1 MDDLITTKQVQ
12 ELLQV
17 DRITIY
23 RMLKDG
29 RLNGVKVGN
38 QWRFH
43 PRDIESLFSPGVE
56 TEQQYAPTEVLPL
69 HCIQVI
75 QEVFAEIL
83 DVGAVTTD
91 IEGQP
96 VSEISNSCDFCNLI
110 LESPSGKQACIQS
123 WKKLAQTQKGDPE
136 FYQCHAGFQ
145 YARGRIEQEGEL
157 ISILI
162 AGQFLTSPPHQG
174 ELEDRIDALSKAYN
188 IPREALEEASKEI
201 RVLDKD
207 NQERIGQ
214 WLKKVANT
222 FEVITKERAELIGRL
237 ANIAAMSTFDR

>member
-1 MDDLITTKQVQ
+1 MSDLITTKQVQ
-12 ELLQV
+12 DILQV
-17 DRITIY
+17 DRITVY
-23 RMLKDG
+23 RMVKDG

-43 PRDIESLFSPGVE
+43 TKDIERILTPDTQPEKPF
-56 TEQQYAPTEVLPL
+56 APSEILPL

-91 IEGQP
+91 VEGQP
-96 VSEISNSCDFCNLI
+96 TSEISNSCDFCNLI
-110 LESPSGKQACIQS
+110 LDSPSGRQACTES

-145 YARGRIEQEGEL
+145 YARGRIEYKGEL
-157 ISILI
+157 ISALI
-162 AGQFLTSPPHQG
+162 AGQFLTNDPKQE
-174 ELEDRIDALSKAYN
+174 ELEQRIDSLSKAHD
-188 IPREALEEASKEI
+188 IPREALKKAADSI

-207 NQERIGQ
+207 HQEQIGK
-214 WLKKVANT
+214 WLKKVSNT
-222 FEVITKERAELIGRL
+222 FEVITEERSELLGRL
-237 ANIAAMSTFDR
+237 ANIAEMSTFGS

>member
-12 ELLQV
+12 DILQV

-43 PRDIESLFSPGVE
+43 FKDIERMLSPE
-56 TEQQYAPTEVLPL
+56 DQSDQPYAPSEILPL

-75 QEVFAEIL
+75 QDVFAEIL

-91 IEGQP
+91 VDGQP
-96 VSEISNSCDFCNLI
+96 ASEISNSCDFCNLI
-110 LESPSGKQACIQS
+110 LDSPTGKQACIDS
-123 WKKLAQTQKGDPE
+123 WKKLAQTPKSDPE
-136 FYQCHAGFQ
+136 FFQCHAGFQ
-145 YARGRIEQEGEL
+145 YARGRIEHDREL
-157 ISILI
+157 ISVLI
-162 AGQFLTSPPHQG
+162 AGQFLTAAPHPE
-174 ELEDRIDALSKAYN
+174 ELEGRINELSKAHN
-188 IPREALEEASKEI
+188 IPRESFIKATSGI
-201 RVLDKD
+201 RILNRN
-207 NQERIGQ
+207 NQEQIGK

-222 FEVITKERAELIGRL
+222 FEIITKERAELLERL
-237 ANIAAMSTFDR
+237 ANIAEMSTFSN

>member
-1 MDDLITTKQVQ
+1 MDELITTKQVQ

-43 PRDIESLFSPGVE
+43 FRDIEGLVSPGVQ
-56 TEQQYAPTEVLPL
+56 TELQYAPSEVLPL

-96 VSEISNSCDFCNLI
+96 ASEISNSCEFCDLI
-110 LESPSGKQACIQS
+110 LESPSGKQACIAS
-123 WKKLAQTQKGDPE
+123 WKTLAQTPKGDPE
-136 FYQCHAGFQ
+136 FFQCHAGFQ
-145 YARGRIEQEGEL
+145 YARGRIEQDGEL
-157 ISILI
+157 ISITV
-162 AGQFLTSPPHQG
+162 AGQFLTSPPDPDEIG
-174 ELEDRIDALSKAYN
+174 DRIEMLSKLHN
-188 IPREALEEASKEI
+188 IRREALEEASKDI
-201 RVLDKD
+201 RVLGED
-207 NQERIGQ
+207 NQEQIGK

-222 FEVITKERAELIGRL
+222 FEIITHERAELLGRL
-237 ANIAAMSTFDR
+237 ANIAEMSTFDG